1 MVKKKYKSR
10 QKNKM
15 PMILIAIIS
24 FVGFFVFFVAIRGL
38 SDNTPITD
46 NPEQQNQRQN
56 KEFVQELLPVAKQI
70 QEQYGLLPSISIGQA
85 ILESDWG
92 TSELSAKYNNLFGIK
107 SFSPEDDFVKLKT
120 KEFKDGKWIEVS
132 ANFKVYKNW
141 EECMLDHA
149 ALFAHGVDWD
159 PYLYNGVLLADNY
172 QTAASALQVA
182 GYATDPTYAKKIVDV
197 IESHKL
203 YQYD

>member
-1 MVKKKYKSR
+1 
-10 QKNKM
+10 
-15 PMILIAIIS
+15 MILIAIIS